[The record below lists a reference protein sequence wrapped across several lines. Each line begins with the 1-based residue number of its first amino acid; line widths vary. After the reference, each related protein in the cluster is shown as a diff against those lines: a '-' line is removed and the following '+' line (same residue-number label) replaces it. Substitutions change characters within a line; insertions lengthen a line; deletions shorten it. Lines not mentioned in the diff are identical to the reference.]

1 LAKEN
6 VTLSMAFL
14 GSCTFWSTVDSRQS
28 TVDSKDGAAANCG
41 LWTVDCGL
49 LTVDRLPPAGGWN
62 KNADTATREK
72 E

>member
-1 LAKEN
+1 
-6 VTLSMAFL
+6 MAFL

-28 TVDSKDGAAANCG
+28 TVKTG
-41 LWTVDCGL
+41 LPRTVDCGL